1 MKNANLLS
9 LSLEALVD
17 RYVVAGIAQYEAEL
31 DDNLRKFKR
40 LFSEI
45 MDIEAELKSRPGDQ
59 RTALLKLYNHANM
72 QVRLNAAHAT
82 LAVAPEAARAV
93 ARHSGVAMDAPGAGR
108 RDVVAQPGEGG
119 VSADVR
125 RS

>member
-82 LAVAPEAARAV
+82 LAVAPEAARALLL
-93 ARHSGVAMDAPGAGR
+93 AIQESRWMPQALDAGMSLRNLEKGVY
-108 RDVVAQPGEGG
+108 QPT
-119 VSADVR
+119 
-125 RS
+125 